1 MARRRPEPIE
11 EPVRQRPWDNA
22 GLRNRVEGRAIEG
35 VDVLE
40 LQLAVVER
48 SKAERIRRR
57 RRGRR

>member
-1 MARRRPEPIE
+1 
-11 EPVRQRPWDNA
+11 
-22 GLRNRVEGRAIEG
+22 LRHRVEGRAIEG